1 VSLLKQLFN
10 ENNIV
15 NDSNTADKIAQQI
28 DDIISNLDI
37 EKKIEHKIDDNN
49 TYIIGKYGPII
60 KCVEEINGKKEIKF
74 KPVKKDVDMN
84 VIENTDCVIEDIV
97 DTSAREKKQYILGI
111 HNGKDVILK
120 KGKYGLYI
128 SWGENSKTLKEL
140 GNRPIENITFEE
152 VQKYL
157 EEGSNMI
164 RDISQSLSIRRGPK
178 GDYLFYKTSKMKKPE
193 FKDIKSFINV
203 LDLKEDSL

>member
-1 VSLLKQLFN
+1 
-10 ENNIV
+10 
-15 NDSNTADKIAQQI
+15 
-28 DDIISNLDI
+28 
-37 EKKIEHKIDDNN
+37 
-49 TYIIGKYGPII
+49 
-60 KCVEEINGKKEIKF
+60 
-74 KPVKKDVDMN
+74 MN

-97 DTSAREKKQYILGI
+97 DTSAREKKQYILGN

-193 FKDIKSFINV
+193 FKEIKSFINETK
-203 LDLKEDSL
+203 LDYKICDITILKSWIYEKYNI